1 MGNINSKRIS
11 IFCGHYGSGKTN
23 MAVNYAF
30 DLRKTYNKVAV
41 CDLDIVNPYFRT
53 KDSEEDFRKA
63 DIKFISSAFANS
75 NVDIPAL
82 PQEIYS
88 VTHDK
93 SYKYVLDIGGDDR
106 GATALGRIATDILD
120 ENDYEMF
127 FVTNMYRPL
136 TRDAESAVEIMR
148 EIEAICKLKFTAIIN
163 NSNLGR
169 ETKAEDIIDSLD
181 YAQEISKITSLPI
194 KFTTVCS
201 EISDGLTAKIN
212 NLYEI
217 KLQKKI

>member
-23 MAVNYAF
+23 IAVNYAF

-41 CDLDIVNPYFRT
+41 FDLDIVNPYFRT
-53 KDSEEDFRKA
+53 KDSEEDFLKA
-63 DIKFISSAFANS
+63 DIKFISSSFANS

-106 GATALGRIATDILD
+106 GATALGRIAPDIFEED
-120 ENDYEMF
+120 NYEMF

-136 TRDAESAVEIMR
+136 TRDAESAIEIMR
-148 EIEAICKLKFTAIIN
+148 EIELICKLKFTAIIN

-169 ETKAEDIIDSLD
+169 ETKAQDIIDSLE
-181 YAQEISKITSLPI
+181 YAEEISKIASLPV

-201 EISDGLTAKIN
+201 EVSEELTAKIN
-212 NLYEI
+212 NLYPI
-217 KLQKKI
+217 QLQKKI

>member
-1 MGNINSKRIS
+1 MDSKRIS

-23 MAVNYAF
+23 IAVNYAF
-30 DLRKTYNKVAV
+30 SLRENHPKVAI

-53 KDSEEDFRKA
+53 KDSEEDFLKA
-63 DIKFISSAFANS
+63 DIKFISSSFANS

-82 PQEIYS
+82 PQEMYS

-106 GATALGRIATDILD
+106 GATALGRLAQDIID
-120 ENDYEMF
+120 EDNYEMF

-148 EIEAICKLKFTAIIN
+148 EIEQICKLKFTAIIN

-169 ETKAEDIIDSLD
+169 ETTAEDILNSLN
-181 YAQEISKITSLPI
+181 YANEISKITSLPL
-194 KFTTVCS
+194 KFTTASS
-201 EISDGLTAKIN
+201 ELESELSGKIN
-212 NLYEI
+212 NLYSL